1 MVVIS
6 QTNIE
11 EPQDTLTAAVVY
23 ARDKERQV
31 QFLSSQSQTHWSCG
45 VSTGHFLLNLRTP
58 DFVNNLLAECWL
70 VNFISRLAG
79 GLCAT
84 GFN

>member
-1 MVVIS
+1 MIS

-31 QFLSSQSQTHWSCG
+31 QFLSSQSDSAL
-45 VSTGHFLLNLRTP
+45 HFLLELSTA
-58 DFVNNLLAECWL
+58 DFVNTLDHEWLADWL
-70 VNFISRLAG
+70 TAD
-79 GLCAT
+79 
-84 GFN
+84 